1 MLRSIASICLAAL
14 AFGIAAFAQ
23 GSAVLTGP
31 AAQSP
36 LQAELRVERK
46 LLSLDLVSYSEARE
60 RQRRARQGLDEVLGR
75 LDQALKG
82 DSVALGTLE
91 SLQTEVDTARAACR
105 ITEDRLSAQIEKLQE
120 RLRRIGLLEGEAGGH
135 QADVLTGRWRVTIL
149 PQNLTAVFDL
159 HLNGTVVSGSYQV
172 AGSTAGSFRG
182 TLANG
187 QLRLE
192 RIDAN
197 GGFDS
202 LWEGTVASGRI
213 AGTWKSNEL
222 VTGGPTHGDWT
233 AVRESEPRP

>member
-1 MLRSIASICLAAL
+1 MLRSLLSLGLAAL
-14 AFGIAAFAQ
+14 AFASPALPQGTAVLKGAAPA
-23 GSAVLTGP
+23 SAV
-31 AAQSP
+31 A
-36 LQAELRVERK
+36 AELRVERK
-46 LLSLDLVSYSEARE
+46 LLSLDLVSYNEVRE

-82 DSVALGTLE
+82 DAVALGTLE
-91 SLQTEVDTARAACR
+91 GLQTEVDTARAACR
-105 ITEDRLSAQIEKLQE
+105 ITEDRLSAQLEKLQD
-120 RLRRIGLLEGEAGGH
+120 RLRRIGLLEGEAGGLP
-135 QADVLTGRWRVTIL
+135 ADPLTGRWRVTIL

-182 TLANG
+182 TLAGG

-192 RIDAN
+192 RIDAK

-202 LWEGTVASGRI
+202 LWEGTVAAGRI

-222 VTGGPTHGDWT
+222 VTGGPARGDWA